1 MFADKDSDLD
11 PDVADSLSNSSEQVC
26 KTSQQDRVQV
36 TVFQTLFDA
45 GNTLVTSQIF
55 LSLSFT
61 DC

>member
-1 MFADKDSDLD
+1 MFVDKDSDLD